1 MLVLI
6 DHTASEVL
14 ASWKVSERVPVVLG
28 PGPRL
33 RRATELEVI
42 GACHDGSSEESP
54 EGESGPLSGGAGQPT
69 GPTEDGERV
78 NVEVD
83 PWADARQRVHAT
95 LERAMQYRE
104 ALLGPGRLT
113 VARLAEREGVA
124 PARITEATGLLR
136 LPASVLAE
144 LREGRRAVPT
154 VKDLMAL
161 SRERDADAVVERYR
175 RLCQDIERG
184 GSGRRAGMPKQKGFQ
199 HLLARARR
207 YQELLAS
214 GQYASMSQL
223 ARAEGITHARVGHLL
238 DLLAL
243 SPAILEAIDVP
254 VENAPTGLTHEEL
267 RKVARMDSHAVQE
280 DEVRRRWPLL
290 LGAK

>member
-1 MLVLI
+1 MLVLT
-6 DHTASEVL
+6 DHSASEIL

-28 PGPRL
+28 PGRRL

-42 GACHDGSSEESP
+42 GACHDGMLGEGSESEI
-54 EGESGPLSGGAGQPT
+54 GPLSEGPCQPT
-69 GPTEDGERV
+69 VPTEPGERV
-78 NVEVD
+78 NAAVD
-83 PWADARQRVHAT
+83 PWGDARQRVCAT
-95 LERAMQYRE
+95 LERALQYRE

-136 LPASVLAE
+136 LPREVLAE
-144 LREGRRAVPT
+144 LRQGRGAVPT
-154 VKDLMAL
+154 VKDLVAL
-161 SRERDADAVVERYR
+161 SRERDAKAVVARYR
-175 RLCQDIERG
+175 RLCEDIERG
-184 GSGRRAGMPKQKGFQ
+184 GNGRRAGMPKQRGFQ

-243 SPAILEAIDVP
+243 SPAILAVIDVP
-254 VENAPTGLTHEEL
+254 TEQAPPKLTHMGLREL
-267 RKVARMDSHAVQE
+267 ARIADHDAQE
-280 DEVRRRWPLL
+280 REARRRWP
-290 LGAK
+290 AFF